1 MEIRDCEFY
10 LVEIERIDTAAADRT
25 VVVRLAANSGLEG
38 WGESAIGWRPAEL
51 AAWRQALLP
60 VLAGRSVFEM
70 EETTQLE
77 VLSLPSLRSAVEMA
91 LWDLLARAMDQPLC
105 NLLGGSYRRRIPMA
119 VRLPRLAA
127 EPLAEAAHSLAEQ
140 GFHRQIL
147 TSSGRLEEDLRSWQ
161 SVRQAVGRRT
171 ELRLDMAARFD
182 AETARELCAELEA
195 DSPQFALDPL
205 QQASLAACA
214 VLARQTTVPLAAW
227 RTIRSPADVLQ
238 FVRCAAGSWVVLDI
252 DRVGGILSAR
262 KCAAVAEAGAVPAL
276 LSSGPSLGIATAAL
290 LQVAASTPAVG
301 GLLECS
307 AHQLRDLVLA
317 ESLETVDG
325 TIPVPQGP
333 GLGIEVDRAKIERY
347 QVA

>member
-70 EETTQLE
+70 EE
-77 VLSLPSLRSAVEMA
+77 A

-182 AETARELCAELEA
+182 TETARELCAELEA